1 YMKNSKL
8 NVAILVATILTFST
22 ITASDINR
30 NLVSQDELIKLYIA
44 TFDRIPDAD
53 GLNYWSNNSGLE
65 IENIAKSFFD
75 QYETQLK
82 YPEDLSTFEFI
93 NTVYTNLFDRNS
105 DEQGLNYWIK
115 ELDNSTVSKDTFI
128 LAMINGAV
136 GDDAKILSTKSN
148 FASQFIQDNSDIP
161 KDEYTRKAKTDF
173 AKLDESIIASNSL
186 QDKINGLI
194 DNLKDSF
201 KDLEDK
207 YHEYTTGDNRGE
219 RPFTPIFQDEN
230 TKRVTL
236 ISSQCKNNK
245 DVQYLAYLTP
255 TDAYGKYL
263 YDVQSLISNPKTA
276 NLQPFLDIRYLNPV
290 TKYIDGGS
298 YDFYPNNAEFTG
310 LDVRNGLSNIGIGTT
325 ASSGDSSG
333 SIVQSK
339 CINGTLAVGANIN
352 LYDAPEQSITYG
364 GPQTT
369 FVYQLVSSS
378 LTSPWNSNKKGN
390 LALQAYFDNPIYA
403 NYSTNTG
410 GSVSYGLFLN
420 NKKTG
425 EKLNFVIA
433 IYLIGDAWIEEKAG
447 IKFDT
452 TTNIAH
458 VATLIDDSSWWSTKS
473 PKSQEAKEIT
483 SDIYKKTMDDGTW
496 DNLYRV
502 NISYQNLLAVLD
514 ELQQNPPAGTENKNF
529 GLSPEDWEV
538 DSVMVQYELEESGG
552 KALLSGSF
560 RGFEVYISDNS
571 I

>member
-1 YMKNSKL
+1 MKKNQSNL
-8 NVAILVATILTFST
+8 AILIAIILTFST
-22 ITASDINR
+22 ITANDINK

-53 GLNYWSNNSGLE
+53 GLNYWTNDSGLD

-75 QYETQLK
+75 QYETQSK
-82 YPEDLSTFEFI
+82 YPKDLSTFEFI
-93 NTVYTNLFDRNS
+93 NTVYTNLFDRTS
-105 DEQGLNYWIK
+105 DEKGLTYWTK
-115 ELDNSTVSKDTFI
+115 ELDNSTISKDTFI

-136 GDDAKILSTKSN
+136 GDDAKTLLTKSN
-148 FASQFIQDNSDIP
+148 FASQFMKDNKNIE
-161 KDEYTRKAKTDF
+161 KEEYTRKAKVDF
-173 AKLDESIIASNSL
+173 EELDKSIASSNYL

-194 DNLKDSF
+194 DNIKDSI
-201 KDLEDK
+201 KGLEEK
-207 YHEYTTGDNRGE
+207 YHEYTSSDNRGE
-219 RPFTPIFQDEN
+219 RPFTPVFQDDDE
-230 TKRVTL
+230 KVTF
-236 ISSQCKNNK
+236 ISSKCSSNK
-245 DVQYLAYLTP
+245 TIQYLAYLTP
-255 TDAYGKYL
+255 TDAYTEHL
-263 YDVQSLISNPKTA
+263 SDVQNLISNPKNG

-290 TKYIDGGS
+290 TKYMNGGS

-310 LDVRNGLSNIGIGTT
+310 LDVRNGSSNIGIGTT

-333 SIVQSK
+333 SIVQSE
-339 CINGTLAVGANIN
+339 CIDSSLAIGTTIN
-352 LYDAPEQSITYG
+352 LYDTPEQSITYG

-369 FVYQLVSSS
+369 FTYQLLSSS
-378 LTSPWNSNKKGN
+378 LTSPWSSDKKGN

-447 IKFDT
+447 IKFDP

-473 PKSQEAKEIT
+473 PKSQTAKEIT
-483 SDIYKKTMDDGTW
+483 SDISKKTSDDGKW
-496 DNLYRV
+496 NNLYRV

-514 ELQQNPPAGTENKNF
+514 ELQKNPPEGAENKNF
-529 GLSPEDWEV
+529 GMSPEDWEV

-552 KALLSGSF
+552 KALLAGSF
-560 RGFEVYISDNS
+560 RGFEVYLTEDS